1 MSSLAAMSSLTGAIE
16 RYLGELAIQ
25 NASAHTLRNYKTD
38 LDQLVEYFS
47 PPNETAP
54 APDRLTAL
62 MLREWL
68 GDLYD
73 HGLSVVTIR
82 RKLAAVRSLFKFML
96 REGTVSSNVARL
108 VRTPKAPQRVPM
120 VPTAEQTNTLVDAVG
135 GDQLE
140 QPHPE
145 RDRLMFELL
154 YGCGLRISELAGMNL
169 DDFDRSE
176 RWILVRGKGR
186 KERQVPYGSKA
197 AEALEK
203 YLAVRVATPG
213 ERALLMNHRGS
224 RLSDRGARGI
234 VKFYARMISGDASL
248 HPHSLRHAYAT
259 HLLADGADLRA
270 IQELLGHARLATTQ
284 KYTQVSLTDLMAVYD
299 RAHPKARK

>member
-25 NASAHTLRNYKTD
+25 TASAHTLRNYKTD

-120 VPTAEQTNTLVDAVG
+120 VPTAEQTNTLVAAVG

>member
-203 YLAVRVATPG
+203 YLAVRVAPPG